1 MKEPAEMSPQGQ
13 VKKKFLF
20 PHIYV
25 LLMMIIIACAIAT
38 WLLPAGEF
46 ERVKNAAGRTIVVA
60 GTYHP
65 IPATP
70 VGPFQ
75 MIQAIYGGMLDAA
88 NIIFFIMIAYAS
100 IGLIIA
106 TGAFNGLVSGLLRIF
121 KGKSRTV
128 IIPVFIAILGVASS
142 TIGVFE
148 EAFPFVPIFVGIA
161 IAMGYDAIVGLAIV
175 ACGVGIGYSG
185 AVMNPFTVGMAQSIA
200 ELPPMSGAGFRI
212 FCHISMVVVASIY
225 TMRYALKIQEDP
237 TKSLLYGSEMAA
249 HVKADENL
257 ENYRFGIRE
266 ILVLATLAVGIVV
279 VVYGTKAYGW
289 YLQELCAIFLI
300 MGLASAAIM
309 GWSPS
314 ETAEKVAASFAD
326 MAMAAMMVGLA
337 RAILVVLRAGSVI
350 DTVVYGLA
358 FPLSYMPSWIAAECM
373 LVVQTLLNFLVP
385 SGSGQAVISMPI
397 MAPLSDL
404 LGIPRQIAV
413 LCFQFG
419 DGLSNIVWPTA
430 FAPVLCALAGI
441 KLDRWWKWMVPLFIL
456 LILTQMILIAIAMF
470 IGWA

>member
-1 MKEPAEMSPQGQ
+1 
-13 VKKKFLF
+13 
-20 PHIYV
+20 
-25 LLMMIIIACAIAT
+25 
-38 WLLPAGEF
+38 
-46 ERVKNAAGRTIVVA
+46 
-60 GTYHP
+60 
-65 IPATP
+65 
-70 VGPFQ
+70 
-75 MIQAIYGGMLDAA
+75 MIQAIYGGMIDAS

-100 IGLIIA
+100 IGLIIS
-106 TGAFNGLVSGLLRIF
+106 TGAFNGLVSGLLRVF
-121 KGKSRTV
+121 KGKSRAI
-128 IIPVFIAILGVASS
+128 IIPVFITILGIASS

-175 ACGVGIGYSG
+175 ALGIGIGYSG

-212 FCHISMVVVASIY
+212 FCHISMVVVASAYI
-225 TMRYALKIQEDP
+225 MRYAIRIQEDP
-237 TKSLLYGSEMAA
+237 TKSLLYGSDMAS

-257 ENYRFGIRE
+257 ENYRFGTRE
-266 ILVLATLAVGIVV
+266 IMVLATLAIGIIV
-279 VVYGTKAYGW
+279 VVYGTKVYGW
-289 YLQELCAIFLI
+289 YLQELCAMFLI
-300 MGLASAAIM
+300 MGIVSAAIM

-314 ETAEKVAASFAD
+314 ETAEKMAKSFAD

-337 RAILVVLRAGSVI
+337 RAILVVLRSGSII

-358 FPLSYMPSWIAAECM
+358 FPLSYMPSWVAAECM

-419 DGLSNIVWPTA
+419 DGLSNIIWPTA

-441 KLDRWWKWMVPLFIL
+441 KLDRWWKWLVPLFIL
-456 LILTQMILIAIAMF
+456 LILTQMALIAIGMF
-470 IGWA
+470 IGLA

>member
-1 MKEPAEMSPQGQ
+1 MKETAFKDPA
-13 VKKKFLF
+13 KKKFQF

-25 LLMMIIIACAIAT
+25 LLLMIIIACTIAT
-38 WLLPAGEF
+38 WVLPAGEF
-46 ERVKNAAGRTIVVA
+46 DRIKNEAGRTIVVA

-65 IPATP
+65 IESTP
-70 VGPFQ
+70 VGPFK
-75 MIQAIYGGMLDAA
+75 MIQAIYGGMLDAS

-100 IGLIIA
+100 IGLIIS
-106 TGAFNGLVSGLLRIF
+106 TGAFNGLVSGLLRVL
-121 KGKSRTV
+121 KGKSRAV
-128 IIPVFIAILGVASS
+128 IIPVFITILGIASS

-175 ACGVGIGYSG
+175 AIGIGIGYAG

-200 ELPPMSGAGFRI
+200 ELPPMSGASFRI
-212 FCHISMVVVASIY
+212 FCHIAMVVVASAYI
-225 TMRYALKIQEDP
+225 MRYAIRIQEDP
-237 TKSLLYGSEMAA
+237 TKSLLYGSDMAS

-266 ILVLATLAVGIVV
+266 ILVLATLAIGIIV
-279 VVYGTKAYGW
+279 VVYGTKTYGW
-289 YLQELCAIFLI
+289 YLQELCAMFLI
-300 MGLASAAIM
+300 MGIVSAAIM

-314 ETAEKVAASFAD
+314 ETAEKMAKSFAD

-337 RAILVVLRAGSVI
+337 RAILVVLRSGSII

-358 FPLSYMPSWIAAECM
+358 FPLSYMPSWVAAECM

-419 DGLSNIVWPTA
+419 DGLSNIMWPTA

-441 KLDRWWKWMVPLFIL
+441 KLDRWWKWLVPLFIL
-456 LILTQMILIAIAMF
+456 LILTQMALIAIGMF
-470 IGWA
+470 IGLA

>member
-1 MKEPAEMSPQGQ
+1 MAAQKETPAIE
-13 VKKKFLF
+13 KKGIQF

-25 LLMMIIIACAIAT
+25 LLLMIIIVCTAAT

-46 ERVKNAAGRTIVVA
+46 NRVQNAAGKMIVIA

-65 IPATP
+65 IPSTP

-75 MIQAIYGGMLDAA
+75 MIQAIYGGMLDAS

-106 TGAFNGLVSGLLRIF
+106 TGAFNGLVSGLLRVL
-121 KGKSRTV
+121 KGKARTI
-128 IIPVFIAILGVASS
+128 IIPIFMAILGLASS

-175 ACGVGIGYSG
+175 ALGVGLGYSG

-200 ELPPMSGAGFRI
+200 ELPPMSGASFRI
-212 FCHISMVVVASIY
+212 FCHVSMIIVASIY
-225 TMRYALKIQEDP
+225 VMRYAMRIQEDP
-237 TKSLLYGSEMAA
+237 TKSVLYGSEMGA

-266 ILVLATLAVGIVV
+266 ILVLATLGIGIMV
-279 VVYGTKAYGW
+279 VVYGTKVYGW

-300 MGLASAAIM
+300 MGLVSAAIM

-314 ETAEKVAASFAD
+314 ETADKVAKSFAD

-337 RAILVVLRAGSVI
+337 RAILVVLRSGSII
-350 DTVVYGLA
+350 DTVVYGMA
-358 FPLSYMPSWIAAECM
+358 APLSALPSWIAAECM

-397 MAPLSDL
+397 MAPLSDI
-404 LGIPRQIAV
+404 LGISRQIAV

-419 DGLSNIVWPTA
+419 DGLSNIMWPTA

-441 KLDRWWKWMVPLFIL
+441 KLDRWWKWFVPLFCL
-456 LILTQMILIAIAMF
+456 LILTQMVLVAIAMF
-470 IGWA
+470 IGLA